1 MNKYNSLREKISAE
15 KAEREARYALF
26 AQHWDAAWQ
35 VGVKA
40 AHAEQP
46 RVMRV
51 YDEAGNLIDRVPEGP
66 CGYAWLHVPGNTSFG
81 RWLKKVGIAGKDYT
95 GGLSVWISAYEQSHD
110 RKAAHAY
117 AMARYL
123 QQQGIECSA
132 RSRLD

>member
-1 MNKYNSLREKISAE
+1 MNKYNTLREKISAE
-15 KAEREARYALF
+15 KHERNARYEAF
-26 AQHWDAAWQ
+26 AKLWNDAWRIGQ
-35 VGVKA
+35 EA
-40 AHAEQP
+40 AIAEKP

-51 YDEAGNLIDRVPEGP
+51 YDEAGNLIDRVTEGP
-66 CGYAWLHVPGNTSFG
+66 CGFAWLNVPGNTSFG
-81 RWLKKVGIAGKDYT
+81 RWLKKDGIARPDYPT
-95 GGLSVWISAYEQSHD
+95 GLCVWISAYDQSHD

>member
-26 AQHWDAAWQ
+26 AQHWETAWKA
-35 VGVKA
+35 GEMA
-40 AHAEQP
+40 AHEARP
-46 RVMRV
+46 RPMVVMDGTGRQV
-51 YDEAGNLIDRVPEGP
+51 DYVPDGV
-66 CGYAWLHVPGNTSFG
+66 CGFAWLNVPGNTSFG
-81 RWLKKVGIAGKDYT
+81 RWIKKQGIAGKDYT
-95 GGLSVWISAYEQSHD
+95 GGLSVWISAYEQSHI

-123 QQQGIECSA
+123 QSQGIQCHA

>member
-1 MNKYNSLREKISAE
+1 MTTYNSLREKISAE
-15 KAEREARYALF
+15 KKEREARYALF
-26 AQHWDAAWQ
+26 AQHWDGAWQ
-35 VGVKA
+35 AGVKA
-40 AHAEQP
+40 AHEEQP

-51 YDEAGNLIDRVPEGP
+51 YDEAGNLIDRVTEGP
-66 CGYAWLHVPGNTSFG
+66 CGFAWLNVPGNSSFG
-81 RWLKKVGIAGKDYT
+81 RWLKKQNIARPDYPT
-95 GGLSVWISAYEQSHD
+95 GLCVWISAYEQSHD